1 MLNIEIK
8 SYYHG
13 IMKKRGRKDIVQ
25 GNTKSLL
32 NSVKKAKDLNVEP
45 IPVNLYK
52 GGNLVEVRC
61 VCMNSRSFLMRR

>member
-13 IMKKRGRKDIVQ
+13 IMRKRVRKDIVQ

-45 IPVNLYK
+45 IPVNLYNC
-52 GGNLVEVRC
+52 GNLVEGRC
-61 VCMNSRSFLMRR
+61 VCVWNREAF